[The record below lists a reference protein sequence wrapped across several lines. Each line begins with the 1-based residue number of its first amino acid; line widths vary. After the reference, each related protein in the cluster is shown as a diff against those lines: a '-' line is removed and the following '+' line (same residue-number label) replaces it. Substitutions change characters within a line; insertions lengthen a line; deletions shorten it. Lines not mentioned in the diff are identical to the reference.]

1 TAVEELAGTPMPD
14 LLLVNDDDLAYAK
27 IRLDERSLATA
38 LEHVRAFEDSLPRAL
53 VLGAAWDMTRDGEM
67 PATDYVRLVLGAL
80 PGEQDSTLLRVLVQ
94 QVSAAALT
102 YTAPAHRD
110 AVVAELTAGLRAAT
124 EAAEAGSD
132 AQLQLVTAWA
142 SFAQTEDDLALVRD
156 LLSGER
162 TLPGLEVDQDMR
174 WALLTSLTTA
184 GVAGE
189 DEIVA
194 ERERDNTATG
204 HEKAARARAS
214 LPTPEAKEAAWAAAV
229 ES

>member
-67 PATDYVRLVLGAL
+67 AATDYVRLVLGAL
-80 PGEQDSTLLRVLVQ
+80 PGETDSTLLRALIQ

-110 AVVAELTAGLRAAT
+110 AVVAELTAGLRR
-124 EAAEAGSD
+124 AAEGAGAGSD
-132 AQLQLVTAWA
+132 AQLRLGTAWA
-142 SFAQTEDDLALVRD
+142 PCARSEADLARVRG

-162 TLPGLEVDQDMR
+162 SLPGLDVDQDMR
-174 WALLTSLTTA
+174 WALLTSLTAA

-189 DEIVA
+189 EEIA
-194 ERERDNTATG
+194 TERE
-204 HEKAARARAS
+204 
-214 LPTPEAKEAAWAAAV
+214 
-229 ES
+229 